1 MRIWFRVVRLH
12 NRALAEMSARLK
24 ELGLSIAQFDLLS
37 TLTESEGL
45 SQSEVAARLYVTK
58 GNVSGLVDR
67 LEQSGLVERRA
78 IAGDRRSFALYLT
91 PEGRRL
97 AEAGLKAQH
106 SFVAGTLGVLPDGD
120 LAELDRVV
128 IAWRDRVRLVSG
140 SVTA

>member
-1 MRIWFRVVRLH
+1 MSTRL
-12 NRALAEMSARLK
+12 RD
-24 ELGLSIAQFDLLS
+24 LGLSIAQFDLLS

-78 IAGDRRSFALYLT
+78 IAGDRRSFALHLT
-91 PEGRRL
+91 EEGRRL
-97 AEAGLKAQH
+97 AEAGLKAQRD
-106 SFVAGTLGVLPDGD
+106 FVADTLGVLPEGD

-128 IAWRDRVRLVSG
+128 VAWRDRVRAAAG
-140 SVTA
+140 